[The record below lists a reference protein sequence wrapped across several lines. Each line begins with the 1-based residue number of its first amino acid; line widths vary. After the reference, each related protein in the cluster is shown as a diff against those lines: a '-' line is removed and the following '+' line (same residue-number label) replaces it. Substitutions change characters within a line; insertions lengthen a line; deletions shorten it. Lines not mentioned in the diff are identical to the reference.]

1 MINYD
6 NIQPMLADFLARG
19 LVISPWLM
27 MHSQTRV
34 DVEQFSYIDRIAA
47 DMVAVHWTDSEKIEV
62 FGKFPLSER
71 LPRTAVYEII
81 ASTALSLA
89 HNKFGDLEIYQEQI
103 LEALHLFTGYVADY
117 GFGNIV
123 KIYGL
128 VTSFENVQALHYY
141 ERIPERIFNLGSWH
155 RPWVD
160 YSLSDEL
167 LWGVFQGNYQIDIA
181 DQRRYVTITDKGQ
194 AFYFS
199 IMKILDEC
207 GYLIHRVR
215 QLQIHNFS
223 FYSNYAEVAN
233 EFWPNLHQLRKNFL
247 KWSGIQPGMRVLE
260 LGCADGV
267 STFESGLADLIGERG
282 QVIAIDPSM
291 GMIFRANKRKA
302 ESGSNWVNFQQA
314 KAERLPFHNESF
326 DAVIA
331 FSSLQFMDLSQALTE
346 IKRVLKLNG
355 EFTSLH
361 PLKFKMN
368 AIMGEWFSPIVKLA
382 KYSRNETPKDFLN
395 NPEEILDAIHKAGF
409 LDVRDKADE
418 IINFHQDP
426 KIVANHIFRGVGWM
440 QEELSMIPWK
450 AREDVIN
457 EVIEQG
463 KIMCEKYSDEERMV
477 RSPMQM
483 IKGRKEQVAP
493 DSHGIGQWHHGVK
506 GSN

>member
-1 MINYD
+1 MNYD
-6 NIQPMLADFLARG
+6 NVEPMLVDFLARG

-27 MHSQTRV
+27 MHSQARV
-34 DVEQFSYIDRIAA
+34 DVEQFSYIDRMAT
-47 DMVAVHWTDSEKIEV
+47 DMVAMHWTDSEKIEV

-71 LPRTAVYEII
+71 VPRTAVYEII

-167 LWGVFQGNYQIDIA
+167 LWGIFRGNYQIDIA
-181 DQRRYVTITDKGQ
+181 DQQRYVTITDKGQ

-199 IMKILDEC
+199 TMKILDEC

-223 FYSNYAEVAN
+223 FYSNYAEVAS
-233 EFWPNLHQLRKNFL
+233 EFWPNMMQLRRDFL
-247 KWSGIQPGMRVLE
+247 EWSGIQPGMRVLE
-260 LGCADGV
+260 LGCANGV
-267 STFESGLADLIGERG
+267 ATFDAGLAELVGETG

-291 GMIFRANKRKA
+291 GMISRANKRKN
-302 ESGSNWVNFQQA
+302 ELKVNWVTFQQT
-314 KAERLPFHNESF
+314 KAEQLPFDNASF

-331 FSSLQFMDLSQALTE
+331 FNSLHFMDLPSALME

-355 EFTSLH
+355 LFASMH
-361 PLKFKMN
+361 PTKFN
-368 AIMGEWFSPIVKLA
+368 IVQIPLVAEWFAPIMELA
-382 KYSRNETPKDFLN
+382 KYRKDENPKDN
-395 NPEEILDAIHKAGF
+395 QKSPNEIYSEFRKAE
-409 LDVRDKADE
+409 LVNISERVTEAD
-418 IINFHQDP
+418 NFFQDFE
-426 KIVANHIFRGVGWM
+426 KVTNHTLRGVGWM

-450 AREDVIN
+450 AREDIFN
-457 EVIEQG
+457 EVLEQG
-463 KIMCEKYSDEERMV
+463 RLLCEKYSPEQRMV
-477 RSPMQM
+477 KSPMQM
-483 IKGRKEQVAP
+483 IKGYT
-493 DSHGIGQWHHGVK
+493 
-506 GSN
+506 